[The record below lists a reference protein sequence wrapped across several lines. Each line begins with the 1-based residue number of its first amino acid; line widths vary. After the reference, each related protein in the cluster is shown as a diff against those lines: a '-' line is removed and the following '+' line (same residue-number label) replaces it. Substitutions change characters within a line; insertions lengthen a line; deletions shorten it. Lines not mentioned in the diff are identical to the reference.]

1 MERKTANFA
10 LCCSCICISYL
21 NMIYMDIISNGIA
34 LKKYHLYNFNK
45 FSPFYIK
52 KVNNFLLFH
61 WMKGKQRNRLKTNQ
75 RLEVDLIKSVFM
87 VGKINSVTFFFI
99 RWKVRSWWRRQNSN
113 KSHKVTSPVCE
124 LIYCLKQQLYV
135 LVNNKIYKSLC
146 VQTILLKLSQ
156 LYQFFWLTE
165 NLKHVLL

>member
-61 WMKGKQRNRLKTNQ
+61 WMKGRQRNRLKTNQ

-87 VGKINSVTFFFI
+87 VGKINSVTFFLSDEKWGHGGEDKTAI
-99 RWKVRSWWRRQNSN
+99 NCTRGNISRLWAYLLLE
-113 KSHKVTSPVCE
+113 TTAM
-124 LIYCLKQQLYV
+124 CL
-135 LVNNKIYKSLC
+135 S
-146 VQTILLKLSQ
+146 
-156 LYQFFWLTE
+156 
-165 NLKHVLL
+165 